1 MGDVEIKYN
10 SLIDPILERAVRDP
24 DRLAMVFIAEDGS
37 RELITN
43 AKMHEDAAAYAQA
56 LQAIGIKKGDLV
68 ILVLR
73 HQRELISAFWGAM
86 YLGAIPSIFPYLT
99 EKLDATIYKERV
111 RALVGYFN
119 ARAVITFQE
128 YKDDMSVLL
137 SGMKC
142 PVIGINEV
150 VAYEPESSWEPVDF
164 SSGEELACLLLSSGT
179 TGLQKG
185 IAHSHRATLG
195 QLEVFVQALQV
206 RAGDVA
212 VGWVPLYHDMGM
224 VLSLFLPTYAGIPT
238 VIMSPFSWVRNP
250 KMLFWAIH
258 EFKGTL
264 SWMPNFAFNLCVRSI
279 REQDLEGL
287 DLSHWRVLIN
297 SAEPIRYDSH
307 MMFIQRFAPYGF
319 RESALTPT
327 YGMTEITGI
336 ATITPLDQS
345 PTIDWVNRHEL
356 QEARIAVPANPHEKE
371 AMPLVSSGVPTPK
384 AEVIIMTEDGKR
396 LPDRQVG
403 EIVLRSEFVID
414 EYYHRPDLTSQ
425 VMRDGWYYTG
435 DLGYLTDGHL
445 FVTGRKS
452 DLIIIGGHNIHPED
466 IEEIANKV
474 PGVYPGR
481 AAAFGVTDEYIGS
494 EVIVLVCELRHQA
507 DDKKK
512 LEIER
517 ELRYRVVQELGV
529 TLTHILLIEEK
540 GWIIKTS
547 NGKIARAANRGK
559 YLRLKEH

>member
-1 MGDVEIKYN
+1 MKIRYN
-10 SLIDPILERAVRDP
+10 SLVDPILERAVHDP

-43 AKMHEDAAAYAQA
+43 AKQHKDAVAYAQA

-73 HQRELISAFWGAM
+73 HQQELISAFWGTM

-99 EKLDATIYKERV
+99 EKLDPTIYKERV
-111 RALVGYFN
+111 RALVDYFD
-119 ARAVITFQE
+119 ARAVITFPE
-128 YKDDMSVLL
+128 YKDAMAILL
-137 SGMKC
+137 DGVKC

-150 VAYEPESSWEPVDF
+150 MVNKSAESSWEPADY

-185 IAHSHRATLG
+185 IAHSHQAIMG

-206 RAGDVA
+206 RSDDVA

-258 EFKGTL
+258 EYKGTL
-264 SWMPNFAFNLCVRSI
+264 SWMPNFAFNLCVRNI
-279 REQDLEGL
+279 RERDLEGL

-297 SAEPIRYDSH
+297 SAEPIRFDSH
-307 MMFIQRFAPYGF
+307 QMFIQRFAPYGF

-336 ATITPLDQS
+336 ATITPLNQS
-345 PTIDWVNRHEL
+345 PTVDWVRRHEL
-356 QEARIAVPANPHEKE
+356 QEARIAIPANPHEKE
-371 AMPLVSSGVPTPK
+371 AMPVVSSGVPTPK
-384 AEVIIMTEDGKR
+384 AEVAIMAEDGKR

-403 EIVLRSEFVID
+403 EIVLRSDFVIE

-435 DLGYLTDGHL
+435 DLGYLANGHL

-466 IEEIANKV
+466 VEEIANKV

-481 AAAFGVTDEYIGS
+481 AAAFGVVDEHLGS
-494 EVIVLVCELRHQA
+494 EVIVLVCELRHPV
-507 DDKKK
+507 DNKKK

-517 ELRYRVVQELGV
+517 ELRYRAVQELGV

-547 NGKIARAANRGK
+547 NGKIARAANREK
-559 YLRLKEH
+559 YLKFKE